1 MHPPPS
7 PARRQLLGRS
17 AQATLSAAAVALLA
31 GHSRLAAAH
40 SSGSTAGDINILNVA
55 LALEHEAIAAY
66 QLGAETGLLSAPL
79 KALALAF
86 QAHHQAHRDVLM
98 ATVRRLGGRAA
109 ADRTPAQHAQKLQLG
124 RLQAQAD
131 VLALAARLE
140 LGATNAYL
148 RVIPSF
154 KDGQLAQLA
163 ARLAA
168 DETMHHAALLGAL
181 GQPLP
186 AGALSFGA

>member
-1 MHPPPS
+1 MSNLLPS
-7 PARRQLLGRS
+7 SRRQLLSRS
-17 AQATLSAAAVALLA
+17 GQASLSAAAVALLA

-40 SSGSTAGDINILNVA
+40 SSGSTAGDIKILNVA
-55 LALEHEAIAAY
+55 LALEHEAIGAY
-66 QLGAETGLLSAPL
+66 QLGVETGLLSAPL

-86 QAHHQAHRDVLM
+86 QSHHQAHRDVLM
-98 ATVRRLGGRAA
+98 ATVRRLGGRVV
-109 ADRTPAQHAQKLQLG
+109 ADRTPAQHAQKLVG

-148 RVIPSF
+148 SVIASF
-154 KDGQLAQLA
+154 KDKQLAQLA